1 MPLDKTSSDTYD
13 TPDSSPDP
21 YATSSTT
28 TANGLPPYIDFS
40 SLPSG
45 LPILGPLTGYTPARN
60 IAMIQNR
67 FAHMSET
74 IRRPLTE
81 SEQTALA
88 YYTAKAFAISSYGPT
103 IGMGAG
109 VYRTYSTRAQFRWP
123 MYGNILSDAPAEG
136 EAQRGFWDG
145 QKMRA
150 GGKEILQGV
159 SSQAKAIILHASRGF
174 AYCLIG
180 CYFVP
185 LLVTSYAA
193 TVSAVGE
200 IRDPRLQESNRG
212 VREAVIR
219 DQRERKQRSGEIV
232 KQADAGREG
241 RMPNSPRETD
251 QVRGRRGGSAEV
263 DDASPTGGAMMD
275 MGIDEEQGRLSEAGA
290 MSGVLS
296 DGQMRTAEAKARPQS
311 DQTPANDRAATFQ
324 MEKVERQPKDFGSD
338 FDDASPTGGSGAME
352 GGDGS
357 GGSVWERIRQ
367 QSASEPSASSTG
379 RGRGT
384 RGAQQK
390 QQEGS
395 TTTGDSFSFSSSEE
409 ERNYAK
415 DEAQREFDE
424 RVEKERRGGDFSS
437 DGGRRW

>member
-1 MPLDKTSSDTYD
+1 
-13 TPDSSPDP
+13 
-21 YATSSTT
+21 
-28 TANGLPPYIDFS
+28 
-40 SLPSG
+40 
-45 LPILGPLTGYTPARN
+45 
-60 IAMIQNR
+60 
-67 FAHMSET
+67 
-74 IRRPLTE
+74 
-81 SEQTALA
+81 
-88 YYTAKAFAISSYGPT
+88 
-103 IGMGAG
+103 
-109 VYRTYSTRAQFRWP
+109 
-123 MYGNILSDAPAEG
+123 MYGKIISDAPAEG
-136 EAQRGFWDG
+136 EVQRGFWDG

-159 SSQAKAIILHASRGF
+159 SSQAKANILHVSRGF

-180 CYFVP
+180 WYSVP
-185 LLVTSYAA
+185 LFVSSYAA

-232 KQADAGREG
+232 KQADARREG
-241 RMPNSPRETD
+241 RMPNLPKERD
-251 QVRGRRGGSAEV
+251 QGRGRRGGSAEV

-275 MGIDEEQGRLSEAGA
+275 MGIDEEQGRLSEAGN
-290 MSGVLS
+290 MGGVLS
-296 DGQMRTAEAKARPQS
+296 DGQMRSAEAKARAQS
-311 DQTPANDRAATFQ
+311 DQTPASNGATFQ

-379 RGRGT
+379 RGRGM

-415 DEAQREFDE
+415 DEAQRGFDE
-424 RVEKERRGGDFSS
+424 RVEKERRGGDFGS
-437 DGGRRW
+437 DGARRW